1 MHKTKTEFKGEID
14 KFTIM
19 AGDFN
24 TPFNNLQNKETKSA
38 GIEKTG
44 ETLSTNLT

>member
-1 MHKTKTEFKGEID
+1 MHQKNPQNLKE

-24 TPFNNLQNKETKSA
+24 TPFNNLQNKE
-38 GIEKTG
+38 IE
-44 ETLSTNLT
+44 NH